1 MSIKKKIHPLIA
13 ITGLEKAGKTTF
25 VHRLKTGEF
34 KADFHP
40 TVGYDL
46 SIIKEE
52 DFRFDVV
59 DLGGHQAFRSTFWE
73 NFVSSCQ
80 GCIFVFDRSDKN
92 RMELVKE
99 WLWKVEEWI
108 PKDANFAFFAN
119 KSDLEDILS
128 LENIVKQ
135 LDLTKFSESPLKSF
149 RVFET
154 SSLSGENIQECWTWL
169 SQSIRRRMEA
179 KPTINI
185 YAFEILDD
193 RLEPIVEEILIEDE
207 KKNDLMDVQQVFRAH
222 SLKMI
227 DSLPSINID
236 DFVVHMLKKGDYY
249 AILYVDKNDEQS
261 LARETGLTIF
271 FEVLSRIKR
280 ELKID
285 KDVIKN
291 LAESIKWEF

>member
-25 VHRLKTGEF
+25 IHRLKTGDF
-34 KADFHP
+34 KADFQP
-40 TVGYDL
+40 TVGFDL
-46 SIIKEE
+46 SIIREE

-80 GCIFVFDRSDKN
+80 GCVFVFDRTDKD

-119 KSDLEDILS
+119 KSDLDDILS
-128 LENIVKQ
+128 LDEIVEQ
-135 LDLTKFSESPLKSF
+135 LELTKFSDSPLKSF
-149 RVFET
+149 RIFET
-154 SSLSGENIQECWTWL
+154 SSFSGKNIKECWTWL

-179 KPTINI
+179 KPTINV

-193 RLEPIVEEILIEDE
+193 RLEPIVEEILIENE
-207 KKNDLMDVQQVFRAH
+207 KKTNLLDVQQVFRAH

-236 DFVVHMLKKGDYY
+236 NFVVHMLKKGDYY
-249 AILYVDKNDEQS
+249 AILYVDKDDEQS
-261 LARETGLTIF
+261 IARETGLTIF

-280 ELKID
+280 DLKVD
-285 KDVIKN
+285 REVIKN
-291 LAESIKWEF
+291 LVESIKWEF

>member
-25 VHRLKTGEF
+25 IHRLKTGEF
-34 KADFHP
+34 KDDFKP

-52 DFRFDVV
+52 DYRFDIV
-59 DLGGHQAFRSTFWE
+59 DLGGQQAFRSTFWE

-80 GCIFVFDRSDKN
+80 GCIFVFDRTDKK
-92 RMELVKE
+92 RMKLVKE

-119 KSDLEDILS
+119 KSDLEDS
-128 LENIVKQ
+128 LNLEEIVEE

-149 RVFET
+149 RIFET
-154 SSLSGENIQECWTWL
+154 SSVTGQNIKECWTWL

-179 KPTINI
+179 KHSVKV
-185 YAFEILDD
+185 YSFEILDD
-193 RLEPIVEEILIEDE
+193 RLEPIIDEIFVENE
-207 KKNDLMDVQQVFRAH
+207 KKTEIQEVKQVFQAH

-236 DFVVHMLKKGDYY
+236 NYVVHMLKKGDYY
-249 AILYVDKNDEQS
+249 AILYVDKDDEQS
-261 LARETGLTIF
+261 LARETGLTLF
-271 FEVLSRIKR
+271 FEVLSRMKR

-285 KDVIKN
+285 KEIMEN
-291 LAESIKWEF
+291 LIDSVKWEF

>member
-25 VHRLKTGEF
+25 IHRLKTGEF
-34 KADFHP
+34 KDDFQP

-46 SIIKEE
+46 SIIKEN
-52 DFRFDVV
+52 DYRFDVV
-59 DLGGHQAFRSTFWE
+59 DLGGQQSFRSTFWE

-80 GCIFVFDRSDKN
+80 GCIFVFDRTDKN
-92 RMELVKE
+92 RMKLVKE

-119 KSDLEDILS
+119 KSDLEDSLS
-128 LENIVKQ
+128 LEDIVEE

-149 RVFET
+149 RIFET
-154 SSLSGENIQECWTWL
+154 SSVTGKNIKECWTWL

-179 KPTINI
+179 KPSVNV

-193 RLEPIVEEILIEDE
+193 RLEPIFDEIFIENE
-207 KKNDLMDVQQVFRAH
+207 KKTEIQEVKQVFRAH

-227 DSLPSINID
+227 DSLPSIKID
-236 DFVVHMLKKGDYY
+236 NYVVHMLKKGDYY
-249 AILYVDKNDEQS
+249 AILYVNQDDEQS
-261 LARETGLTIF
+261 IARETGLTLF
-271 FEVLSRIKR
+271 FEVLSRMKR

-285 KDVIKN
+285 KDTIKN
-291 LAESIKWEF
+291 LIDSVKWEF